1 MVIILSNPLHFQ
13 SSPKF
18 EGPESDG
25 PPTRRGEGGQRLDLP
40 TRFRAY
46 TPNMETPYPT
56 PLFFQRKSWFLYLSG
71 RRVEPLARAPHAGLT
86 LAEPRVGP
94 RLLEAFRKPLGRLSR
109 SGGTARTLAALPA
122 SARPAVWASRIRAA
136 REPRRTDRR
145 RSPESPDGSG
155 RGDKAESE
163 RTSKPAGPRRV
174 PPAAGFSFAPRA
186 CFQIASSSR
195 GRVSFR
201 RPEVGPLPRRAHV
214 TAGRNRARPGGG
226 SRLARHA
233 PLRGAAPE
241 AGGKGGRSS
250 V

>member
-109 SGGTARTLAALPA
+109 SGGGQLGPWPPYPPQPVPPSGPRVSAQQENRAGQTDAAHLRARTDPDAEIRRRASERQSLQDHAVYRRPQAFRSLPERVFKSPRPHAAASPSAARKWGPSLAAL
-122 SARPAVWASRIRAA
+122 
-136 REPRRTDRR
+136 T
-145 RSPESPDGSG
+145 
-155 RGDKAESE
+155 
-163 RTSKPAGPRRV
+163 
-174 PPAAGFSFAPRA
+174 
-186 CFQIASSSR
+186 
-195 GRVSFR
+195 
-201 RPEVGPLPRRAHV
+201 
-214 TAGRNRARPGGG
+214 
-226 SRLARHA
+226 
-233 PLRGAAPE
+233 
-241 AGGKGGRSS
+241 
-250 V
+250 